1 MNVWKREGAALRAP
15 EEAGCGAPITAGE
28 ARILGLVGESGP
40 MRALFAQIENV
51 AVSETAAHIF
61 GETGTGKEGTA
72 RAIHA
77 LSARAQGP
85 FVAVNAATLTGELFD
100 SLVFG
105 HVKGSFSG
113 AVNDH
118 PGYVAEAEGG
128 ILFIDEVVDL
138 SLGAQ
143 ARLLRFLQE
152 KVYRRLG
159 DTRDRRANVR
169 VVTAAN
175 VPLDVAVAAGRF
187 RADLRYR
194 LGCLQLALPPLRER
208 GEDVILLARH
218 LLRKI
223 AQRDKVPVPRLPPEV
238 EAALRAY
245 TWPGNVR
252 EMENVMNQLLVFSR
266 GRAIRFEDLSLELRT
281 PGRPVHRRLDEAR
294 RTFEREHVQDALR
307 RTDGN
312 RTRAAFELGITRQA
326 LYEKLR
332 RFGL

>member
-1 MNVWKREGAALRAP
+1 
-15 EEAGCGAPITAGE
+15 
-28 ARILGLVGESGP
+28 
-40 MRALFAQIENV
+40 
-51 AVSETAAHIF
+51 
-61 GETGTGKEGTA
+61 
-72 RAIHA
+72 
-77 LSARAQGP
+77 
-85 FVAVNAATLTGELFD
+85 
-100 SLVFG
+100 
-105 HVKGSFSG
+105 
-113 AVNDH
+113 
-118 PGYVAEAEGG
+118 
-128 ILFIDEVVDL
+128 
-138 SLGAQ
+138 
-143 ARLLRFLQE
+143 
-152 KVYRRLG
+152 
-159 DTRDRRANVR
+159 
-169 VVTAAN
+169 
-175 VPLDVAVAAGRF
+175 
-187 RADLRYR
+187 
-194 LGCLQLALPPLRER
+194 LRER